1 MPMSINIKP
10 SHIWSAFEDDCIGS
24 KCGNQDAFE
33 LNLEAAIENH
43 DTSRDRA
50 EGQHF
55 IVLSKEAIEA
65 SGITAGVGR
74 KTANVED
81 YVLRLYR
88 GGVKTFLNR
97 EHALPVSFCAV
108 IVYTKAAYLADP
120 EGTDKLRA
128 EIEASEGTHFLVALL
143 ANAEGVPSPAPRS
156 PSNLVKCLAGRNN
169 EAEVWTLDE
178 IKEMAKASVEYD
190 ETFAVVAD

>member
-1 MPMSINIKP
+1 MSIITLET
-10 SHIWSAFEDDCIGS
+10 SHIWSAYSSDCIGS
-24 KCGNQDAFE
+24 KCGYGLTFE
-33 LNLEAAIENH
+33 ARVERAIENH
-43 DTSRDRA
+43 DPSRDRA
-50 EGQHF
+50 PGQHF
-55 IVLSKEAIEA
+55 IVLTPEDINQSR
-65 SGITAGVGR
+65 ITAGVGR

-81 YVLRLYR
+81 YVLRTYR
-88 GGVKTFLNR
+88 GEVKTFLKR

-108 IVYTKAAYLADP
+108 IVYTKQAYLADP
-120 EGTDKLRA
+120 ESTEELKA
-128 EIEASEGTHFLVALL
+128 EIEKSGGTHFLIALL

-178 IKEMAKASVEYD
+178 VREMAKASVEYD